1 MSLKNVCSRNAE
13 MTTIILDDEQAKSL
27 KASHQAELR
36 DRSGNLIG
44 RALSPE
50 TEEDLRII
58 RERAANPG
66 KTYTTAE
73 VWEHL
78 KSLRTP

>member
-1 MSLKNVCSRNAE
+1 
-13 MTTIILDDEQAKSL
+13 MTTIILNDEQAETL

-36 DRSGNLIG
+36 DRSGKLIG
-44 RALSPE
+44 RAMAPE
-50 TEEDLRII
+50 VEEDLRII

-73 VWEHL
+73 VRERL
-78 KSLRTP
+78 QSLRTP